1 VPGTTRSGR
10 KPKPTQL
17 KVIQGNAG
25 KRKINQDEP
34 LAETLDKV
42 PSPPEWL
49 PDLAREAWRK
59 LAPWL
64 VSAKILASSDLHN
77 LEVFCCAYSTWR
89 EAVADIA
96 KNGVVVAGAN
106 SEIKN
111 PACTAA
117 NEATK
122 QMSTYGAALGLDPAT
137 RSRLAVPGAK
147 DATNPFKDLVGKKR

>member
-1 VPGTTRSGR
+1 MPGTSRSGR

-34 LAETLDKV
+34 LADTLSQV
-42 PSPPEWL
+42 PPPPTWMPE
-49 PDLAREAWRK
+49 LAKEAWKK

-64 VSAKILASSDLHN
+64 VSAKILAASDLHN
-77 LEVFCCAYSTWR
+77 LEVFCCAYSRWR
-89 EAVADIA
+89 EAEKNIA
-96 KNGVVVAGAN
+96 KNGVTVPGMN
-106 SEIKN
+106 NDIKN

-147 DATNPFKDLVGKKR
+147 DAANPFRDLVGKQR